1 MAGETV
7 FPAFIRATFQD
18 GPDGFPAFEASAV
31 KATGRIGQQIK
42 AGLKQAGQDGG
53 RALGEAILGATGS
66 LNLDLPGLR
75 RAAAAATEQATELR
89 RVAQAADAAA
99 AELGQTN
106 ALAIQYA
113 TAARAAAAAAEAHA
127 LALGQDATAAEQLQ
141 AAMLRASGGV
151 NVLSRVQRQV
161 ANDNN
166 ANRQATA
173 QLGQQVQDFAIQVQ
187 GGQNVLVA
195 FTQQMSQAAFV
206 MQGMSGTAGAVAR
219 FFVGPWG
226 TAFIIATAIL
236 TPFVSK
242 LFEAK
247 EAADLAKTGADG
259 LATAQSALSGI
270 FDMTS
275 GAIEKQNQLLIAN
288 ARLTAVNLRAEAV
301 ARRAAFGTA
310 ALNAGEVN
318 NLTGAPRL
326 ALAAIG
332 ANNFDGLTKNAR
344 NLLADVE
351 RGAIKSG
358 DAIKIAE
365 TLDLKQSGISR
376 KELLQAIIDIETA
389 RSSESAA
396 DAIDKSLDSG
406 RLDPRIPRKKGP
418 KPKDRTTELQRLE
431 EFGEDA
437 GKRFANVLDQFGDTP
452 PQITKVNK
460 ALRDVD
466 DILDDIRRKKPPN
479 LEQLLKDGERAKDV
493 IRDALNRPFDDFVE
507 QQQEALSIQK
517 LLSEGREA
525 EAEAQRIIFDLE
537 RQMGPLRDEQ
547 KQAVLD
553 TVVGLE
559 RQRRATEALR
569 QTQQAYLSSLGN
581 ARSTIED
588 SVRLLAQG
596 RLGAAGGNL
605 LSGFRNLF
613 QDLFAR
619 TLTEKLFG
627 DVFRQLEDEVTGAN
641 KVDKAADIIV
651 SSFGDTAKA
660 AADLARSLRRAAND
674 NPAGAAGALASGVRV
689 DEDGTI
695 EVSGRRISRSQTG
708 ARAALDPFTFIGN
721 ASDRFAKVLGD
732 ELDQVFGTRFFG
744 KFSGVLGST
753 LSGYA
758 IGGKPGA
765 VVSGVL
771 SAFGAGGPFD
781 LTKVTGALG
790 QAASAISSAAPVI
803 SAGIAINQTIAKA
816 LGNDQIKNGMLLSLV
831 VGPFFAKAI
840 GSSLRGSATLG
851 FENGSLGTVSTR
863 GNSSKR
869 REAAAATVDALGS
882 TLESIA
888 DQFGASFG
896 SDPSV
901 SIGIRKKTYVVD
913 TTGRGRTKGAGVIR
927 VGKGEEGAQEAL
939 RIAALDALKDGVIVG
954 LRQGSQ
960 QLLRNAKDLEA
971 GLSKALKFES
981 VFIRLK
987 QIEDPVGAAIDA
999 VDKEFSGLRRIF
1011 EQAGASAEEL
1021 ASLEKLYGIE
1031 RTNAVKEAGEA
1042 MTSTLKNL
1050 LDDLRTGDNGLSLR
1064 DRLSAALETYN
1075 PLREQLRAGT
1085 LKDFDAYAQAART
1098 VLDIERQLGGSQDSY
1113 FARFNEVTS
1122 DSKLALD
1129 RQQAVIDAAAGRPP
1143 ALGGTPAVNDN
1154 APVVSAID
1162 SQTQALIAALGG
1174 RLDAVNQNLGL
1185 LLAGSSGGGGG
1196 RGFEFSYA
1204 NNF

>member
-236 TPFVSK
+236 TPFVTK

-310 ALNAGEVN
+310 ALNAGEVK

-351 RGAIKSG
+351 RGALKSG
-358 DAIKIAE
+358 EAIKIAE

-406 RLDPRIPRKKGP
+406 RLDPRIPRSKGP
-418 KPKDRTTELQRLE
+418 KPKDRTKELQRLE

-517 LLSEGREA
+517 LLSEGRES

-537 RQMGPLRDEQ
+537 RQMGPLREDQ
-547 KQAVLD
+547 KQDVLD
-553 TVVGLE
+553 TV
-559 RQRRATEALR
+559 EALR
-569 QTQQAYLSSLGN
+569 LQARETEILRQKQQVYLSAVQD
-581 ARSTIED
+581 ARTTIED
-588 SVRLLAQG
+588 TVRSLARG
-596 RLGAAGGNL
+596 DFGAAGGNL
-605 LSGFRNLF
+605 LSGFQRLF
-613 QDLFAR
+613 
-619 TLTEKLFG
+619 
-627 DVFRQLEDEVTGAN
+627 EDM
-641 KVDKAADIIV
+641 
-651 SSFGDTAKA
+651 
-660 AADLARSLRRAAND
+660 LARSLTEQLFGDAFRKIEDQITGVDKVDRAANTLVSSFERLGRAAD
-674 NPAGAAGALASGVRV
+674 QAAGAMSGAPAGV
-689 DEDGTI
+689 DGPDIVVAGRKTSEPISPGNLLSRLFTTMARGIGISDEAAKKIGVFTSKGL
-695 EVSGRRISRSQTG
+695 EGAVYGQMAGSLLGGSGSRTG
-708 ARAALDPFTFIGN
+708 SALGGAIGN
-721 ASDRFAKVLGD
+721 ALGD
-732 ELDQVFGTRFFG
+732 VFGKENG
-744 KFSGVLGST
+744 PLSKGLNKIFSGLGDFAGPLGSIAGG
-753 LSGYA
+753 LLGGL
-758 IGGKPGA
+758 IGGALKTVPRASATIGG
-765 VVSGVL
+765 SGGSLQV
-771 SAFGAGGPFD
+771 AA
-781 LTKVTGALG
+781 VTGTSEALRD
-790 QAASAISSAAPVI
+790 QATSSADSAI
-803 SAGIAINQTIAKA
+803 
-816 LGNDQIKNGMLLSLV
+816 
-831 VGPFFAKAI
+831 
-840 GSSLRGSATLG
+840 ATLQQ
-851 FENGSLGTVSTR
+851 
-863 GNSSKR
+863 
-869 REAAAATVDALGS
+869 
-882 TLESIA
+882 IA
-888 DQFGASFG
+888 DQFGVGIDASRG
-896 SDPSV
+896 SV
-901 SIGIRKKTYVVD
+901 SIGSRNGKFRVD
-913 TTGRGRTKGAGVIR
+913 TSGRGITKTKKGAIDFGEDGSAAIQAATLDLIR
-927 VGKGEEGAQEAL
+927 
-939 RIAALDALKDGVIVG
+939 DGVLVG
-954 LRQGSQ
+954 LRRGSQ
-960 QLLRNAKDLEA
+960 ALLQNAKDLQV
-971 GLSKALKFES
+971 GLQKALKFES
-981 VFIRLK
+981 VFTRLK
-987 QIEDPVGAAIDA
+987 EIEDPVGAALDA
-999 VDKEFSGLRRIF
+999 VDKEFSNLRRIF
-1011 EQAGASAEEL
+1011 DEAGASAEEL
-1021 ASLEKLYGIE
+1021 ASLEKLYGIQ
-1031 RTNAVKEAGEA
+1031 RTEAVKQAGEA
-1042 MTSTLKNL
+1042 MTSTLKSL
-1050 LDDLRTGDNGLSLR
+1050 LEDLRTGDNGLSLR

-1129 RQQAVIDAAAGRPP
+1129 RQQALIDAAAGRPP
-1143 ALGGTPAVNDN
+1143 ALGGTPAANDN